1 MRPNGSAIMEEI
13 TYIKG
18 IYTARPGVQTL
29 DDGRFQG
36 VVQLARDDATEPETM
51 VYEVKGVSAT
61 VTEALEE
68 AKALAHQILG
78 EIEL

>member
-1 MRPNGSAIMEEI
+1 MRPDRSVIMEEL
-13 TYIKG
+13 TYTKG
-18 IYTARPGVQTL
+18 IYTATPRVQRL

-36 VVQLARDDATEPETM
+36 VVHLARDDASEPETT

>member
-1 MRPNGSAIMEEI
+1 MEEV
-13 TYIKG
+13 TYTKG
-18 IYTARPGVQTL
+18 IYTATPGVQAL

-51 VYEVKGVSAT
+51 LYEVKGVSAT